1 MNRLT
6 QWLALVRLDLRL
18 FLSDR
23 RALIMLFVVPIG
35 IASFMGSL
43 FGGSPTRPGKSGGGS
58 GSGGRGTMGGGMDLV
73 IVDDDGSAVSRGV
86 VEAFS
91 SDPNFRVQ
99 VTNAATARAWVIAG
113 RRPVAVVLPK
123 GFGGDAIPGWL
134 DSKRRPEIQLWHD
147 PARSM
152 ETSVVEG
159 MLVPKVIQAVVS
171 HAFTPELGREYIA
184 KGLAQLELRAAG
196 GSNRPVDPVLR
207 EALRR
212 LDDYLAT
219 LKPGAVLSRGGT
231 NAEPF
236 SLPLPFVAHAVPL
249 TKNEGGQYNGYAH
262 SFAGMGIQFVLMSL
276 LDMAIGLLRDREAGL
291 FRRLR
296 SAPLARST
304 WMLAKITSF
313 TLISLGSLLGCFAF
327 AMLVF
332 GVRIEG
338 SLPGFLGCLGAT
350 ALMAATLAL
359 TLAALGGT
367 PAGTRGM
374 GIAVLLLLVMIGG
387 AWVPTFVFPR
397 WLQTLSVATPTR
409 WAVEGLDAM
418 TWRGLGLDAA
428 IGPIGAL
435 LGFTAVLGAVAW
447 FRFRWDDE

>member
-1 MNRLT
+1 MNPFT

-18 FLSDR
+18 FRSDR

-43 FGGSPTRPGKSGGGS
+43 FGGSPNRPGKSGGGS
-58 GSGGRGTMGGGMDLV
+58 GGGGAMGGGMDLV
-73 IVDDDGSAVSRGV
+73 IVDEDGSAVSRGV

-91 SDPNFRVQ
+91 SDSNFRVQ
-99 VTNAATARAWVIAG
+99 VTNAVTARAWVIAG

-123 GFGGDAIPGWL
+123 GFGSNAVPGWL

-147 PARSM
+147 PARTM
-152 ETSVVEG
+152 ERSLVEG
-159 MLVPKVIQAVVS
+159 LLVPKVIQAVIS
-171 HAFTPELGREYIA
+171 HAFTPEIGREYIG
-184 KGLAQLELRAAG
+184 KGLAQLDARVAG
-196 GSNRPVDPVLR
+196 GSNSPVDPVLR
-207 EALRR
+207 DALRR
-212 LDDYLAT
+212 VDQYLAT
-219 LKPGAVLSRGGT
+219 LKPGALLTRGGT

-236 SLPLPFVAHAVPL
+236 SIPLPFVANAVPL
-249 TKNEGGQYNGYAH
+249 TKNQGGQYNGYAH
-262 SFAGMGIQFVLMSL
+262 SFAGMGVQFVLMSL
-276 LDMAIGLLRDREAGL
+276 LDMSIGLLRDREAGM

-304 WMLAKITSF
+304 WMLAKISSF
-313 TLISLGSLLGCFAF
+313 TLISFGSLLGCFAF
-327 AMLVF
+327 AMLAF

-359 TLAALGGT
+359 TLAAIGGT

-397 WLQTLSVATPTR
+397 WLQTVSMGTPTR
-409 WAVEGLDAM
+409 WAVDGLDAM
-418 TWRGLGLDAA
+418 TWRGLGFDAA

-435 LGFTAVLGAVAW
+435 LGFTVLLGGVAW
-447 FRFRWDDE
+447 MRFRWDDE